1 MKTIFYT
8 VTILLLLVAI
18 TSYSQAFA
26 VVQHVVQPI
35 TVNIH
40 KIDYNYG
47 DTIGVSGMIDN
58 YSQLPID
65 IKITDPAGNLV
76 LVKHIHAKDNNSYS
90 TRIEAEGS
98 LWKVHG
104 TYIVTVTNGNRSSE
118 STFQFDSFNNMWPHA
133 DITAPSILIPT
144 HVVNQAYGGSGAI
157 VQYDVKAIDDTDGT
171 VNSAC
176 DYSSGKVFPPGL
188 TKVSCFAA
196 DSSQNIA
203 ARSFLIAVQNGY
215 VVPPWAKHVAK
226 SWCNGETNS
235 AGFVDSLQY
244 LITHD
249 TAVIQDIQYDSDKQQ
264 VPLWVKHD
272 ACWWSSNQISDDDYA
287 AGIQYLVANEIIKF
301 R

>member
-8 VTILLLLVAI
+8 ITILLLLVAI

-40 KIDYNYG
+40 KIAYNYG

-133 DITAPSILIPT
+133 DITAPSIL
-144 HVVNQAYGGSGAI
+144 
-157 VQYDVKAIDDTDGT
+157 
-171 VNSAC
+171 
-176 DYSSGKVFPPGL
+176 
-188 TKVSCFAA
+188 
-196 DSSQNIA
+196 
-203 ARSFLIAVQNGY
+203 
-215 VVPPWAKHVAK
+215 
-226 SWCNGETNS
+226 
-235 AGFVDSLQY
+235 
-244 LITHD
+244 
-249 TAVIQDIQYDSDKQQ
+249 
-264 VPLWVKHD
+264 
-272 ACWWSSNQISDDDYA
+272 
-287 AGIQYLVANEIIKF
+287 
-301 R
+301 